1 MSLHPSTLPLVPG
14 PPVMKVASSLPPAL
28 HPRVIPYTL
37 KRGVAT
43 TTTATTVSPSTLLP
57 SSRDPSLLSYP
68 TTLASRQA
76 YLDPHTAKPLTPFQW
91 KVYDLAFKVTLIL
104 LSCRAFGRAR

>member
-1 MSLHPSTLPLVPG
+1 M
-14 PPVMKVASSLPPAL
+14 MKVASSLPPAR

-37 KRGVAT
+37 KRGLAT
-43 TTTATTVSPSTLLP
+43 TTTATTVSPSPLP
-57 SSRDPSLLSYP
+57 SSRNPSLIIYP
-68 TTLASRQA
+68 TTLAARQA

-104 LSCRAFGRAR
+104 ISCPAFGRAR